1 MLTPGWLGEQ
11 EAFSMT
17 TLDPNDGYVI
27 LINTFM
33 VEPDRAEELL
43 GALSHATEHGMRQR
57 TGFVSAN
64 LHMSQDRRH
73 VANYAQWRSQADL
86 DAMMSDPAARVHM
99 QKVAAIATSFD
110 PIYYALRESH
120 TTAAA

>member
-1 MLTPGWLGEQ
+1 
-11 EAFSMT
+11 MT
-17 TLDPNDGYVI
+17 TLDPSDGYVI
-27 LINTFM
+27 LINTFN

-43 GALSHATEHGMRQR
+43 GALSQATEDVMRHR
-57 TGFVSAN
+57 PGFVSAN

-86 DAMMSDPAARVHM
+86 DAMMSDPAARAHM
-99 QKVAAIATSFD
+99 QEVAAVATSFD

-120 TTAAA
+120 APALA